1 MPKLDS
7 LFIPLYLK
15 LIILED
21 IKTKSALDIIKVN
34 LDFKANRGLVILIYI
49 IIGQK
54 LKLEVYN
61 YKERYQGIKFIINYN
76 NFIEY
81 IEPNKIDDFFYRFNY
96 IVQLSNR

>member
-49 IIGQK
+49 IIG
-54 LKLEVYN
+54 
-61 YKERYQGIKFIINYN
+61 
-76 NFIEY
+76 
-81 IEPNKIDDFFYRFNY
+81 
-96 IVQLSNR
+96 